1 MTLVPQSFGRSPL
14 SLVVEFGTQSYVA
27 AALVS
32 VCFSL
37 SATLTSVS
45 VMIAIKSITIK
56 IHQKLAACFGAEL
69 KESDWILRKWPSMN
83 SLMKHSGSQKHELQV
98 TCFHS

>member
-1 MTLVPQSFGRSPL
+1 MTLVSQSFGRSPL

-45 VMIAIKSITIK
+45 VMIAIKK
-56 IHQKLAACFGAEL
+56 HNIHQKLAACFGAEL